1 MMEATI
7 TGQWADPR
15 TGQHTAAE
23 AISERVLA
31 AVAVGV
37 LQPGEQLPAE
47 RDLAEMLGVSRT
59 TIRQALAR
67 LAALG
72 IIESRRGR
80 AGGTFVADRGAVDAG
95 TTQRILEPI
104 RLEIQSLH
112 DYRALIQ
119 ELIARTAAARH
130 DATYDA
136 TIRRALAAYIEADGA
151 GPSRLADRALHDAIA
166 AAAGN
171 EHLAQLGRDLASKVN
186 LGFASEPYSEQLR
199 ATARQQ
205 HQALVE
211 AVLAGDSERAGRLA
225 GEHFRLTSGRAWGVL
240 PAYYHSGWGFGAS
253 SRTAGGVRPRG
264 DREDRAGLHTT
275 VEDHISGSTGNTQSP
290 RPDLPSDE
298 LDPQTFSRTTV
309 VSPSGRAPA
318 RLVELPSRNAK
329 KVRSTSADTRG
340 LSRQRA
346 RAAARNPSSSFCV
359 RSSSHAGSKTLSAWP
374 M

>member
-240 PAYYHSGWGFGAS
+240 PAYYHSGWSFGAS
-253 SRTAGGVRPRG
+253 SRTAGGGVRPRG

-298 LDPQTFSRTTV
+298 LDPKPFPERQW
-309 VSPSGRAPA
+309 SPRP
-318 RLVELPSRNAK
+318 
-329 KVRSTSADTRG
+329 
-340 LSRQRA
+340 
-346 RAAARNPSSSFCV
+346 AARRHAWQSFLPATPRRCGLRV
-359 RSSSHAGSKTLSAWP
+359 RTQEDYRGSAHAQRRGTRRAVSA
-374 M
+374 